1 MTVEKNVGYGLK
13 HENLNPAQRKDR
25 VKEMLDL
32 VQLTHLAGRKPHQL
46 SGGQRQR
53 VALARSLAKQPKL
66 LLLDEP
72 LGALDKKLREHTQFE
87 IANIQYKTG
96 ITFVVVTHDQE
107 EAMTLASRIAVMDRG
122 IIKQI
127 GTPKEVYEYPNCK
140 FVASFI
146 GSANMFEAEVQGA
159 EDGHT
164 QVHVPQLGSKLVAKG
179 NGFAAGSKI
188 SCAFRPEKILISR
201 ERPAD
206 ARNVIK
212 GVVQDFG
219 YFGKDSL
226 YRVKLPTGTI
236 INVNTVNAERHG
248 DKENV
253 ATWEDEVYLTL
264 DPKSVMLFEPS

>member
-1 MTVEKNVGYGLK
+1 
-13 HENLNPAQRKDR
+13 
-25 VKEMLDL
+25 
-32 VQLTHLAGRKPHQL
+32 
-46 SGGQRQR
+46 
-53 VALARSLAKQPKL
+53 
-66 LLLDEP
+66 
-72 LGALDKKLREHTQFE
+72 
-87 IANIQYKTG
+87 
-96 ITFVVVTHDQE
+96 
-107 EAMTLASRIAVMDRG
+107 MTLASRIAVMDRG

-159 EDGHT
+159 DDGHT
-164 QVHVPQLGSKLVAKG
+164 EVHVPQLGAKLVAKG
-179 NGFAAGSKI
+179 NGFEAGSKI
-188 SCAFRPEKILISR
+188 ACAFRPEKILISR
-201 ERPAD
+201 ECPAG

-264 DPKSVMLFEPS
+264 DPKSVMLFDGAS